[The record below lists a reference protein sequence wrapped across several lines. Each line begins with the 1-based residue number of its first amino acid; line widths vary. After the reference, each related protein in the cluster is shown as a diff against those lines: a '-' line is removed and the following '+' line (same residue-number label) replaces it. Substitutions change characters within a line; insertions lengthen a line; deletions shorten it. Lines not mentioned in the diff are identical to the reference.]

1 MMSSRLRELGFTL
14 PIYSIGGALAFLSVL
29 VFRKRSGVPR
39 WWAAA
44 VFIPFLVWVT
54 ISDLADRGRS
64 LANAFVEP
72 AYLGASL
79 SATELLRFLIPHST
93 ELQARKRFGASI
105 VVGVLI
111 AVGFGL
117 WFPILPE

>member
-64 LANAFVEP
+64 LATLPVAELNDHR
-72 AYLGASL
+72 GAVAPGMPGCL
-79 SATELLRFLIPHST
+79 VDLPGNLDPLLDT
-93 ELQARKRFGASI
+93 
-105 VVGVLI
+105 
-111 AVGFGL
+111 
-117 WFPILPE
+117 PES